1 MTVRKIALVG
11 ILSSIA
17 IVLSIAES
25 FIPSIGIPGVK
36 IGLANIVILIVLY
49 EIGIKEAIFV
59 NILRVVITGLV
70 RGTFLS
76 MGFLMSLTGA
86 VLSLGIMILFYLVFK
101 KFSIVSVSVVGSVF
115 HVFGQI
121 IIAMIFLGTGY
132 IVFYFPLI
140 ALSAIIAGIFVGF
153 VARVII
159 KTGVIKKQL
168 NRNSEEVVEPDN
180 QEVNHQ

>member
-1 MTVRKIALVG
+1 MTVRKIALIG
-11 ILSSIA
+11 ILAAIA

-25 FIPSIGIPGVK
+25 FVPSIGIPGVK
-36 IGLANIVILIVLY
+36 IGLGNIVILIVLY
-49 EIGIKEAIFV
+49 EIGIKEAIFI
-59 NILRVVITGLV
+59 NLLRVLITGLV

-101 KFSIVSVSVVGSVF
+101 KFSIVSVSVVGSIF

-121 IIAMIFLGTGY
+121 LIAIAFLGTAY
-132 IVFYFPLI
+132 IAFYFPFI
-140 ALSAIIAGIFVGF
+140 ALSAIAAGVFVGL

-159 KTGVIKKQL
+159 KSELIKRQL
-168 NRNSEEVVEPDN
+168 EKY
-180 QEVNHQ
+180 